1 MRILLANPPNCGRSL
16 PEEQYGIDSIRQI
29 FRGEPLALETLAG
42 NLPGHEVRI
51 LDLKVVPDGLAAALE
66 EFEPDLIGITGVTCE
81 ANTVVRIAGEVKAHR
96 NAMVVVGGVHASN
109 DPEFF
114 NRQNV
119 DYVVTGLGKASLRE
133 LVDQVAATG
142 DGGGIPGVARTSP
155 GRPLQFVPRAYGVA
169 DLAPDCPPAYSLV
182 AENRKHYKIETLG
195 VSMGF
200 VAAAFGCPYRCTFCC
215 IEALTAGRYLPYP
228 VEAVVRDIR
237 LLGDVPVVRFVDANT
252 LHDVDHARRLAQ
264 AIGSAGI
271 RKQYLADVRADQV
284 VRHPELIREW
294 KQVGLR
300 AVIVGFEELD
310 QRRLSEMG
318 KGCRAADYRRAAEI
332 LHGEGVTIVGDF
344 IVAPDYEEEDF
355 SVLRRF
361 VEETA
366 IELPILSVLTPL
378 PGTPL
383 YRAMADRIVVHDL
396 DYYTLTNAVVRTKL
410 PEKDFYGLYAELTK
424 SFHRR
429 AAV

>member
-1 MRILLANPPNCGRSL
+1 MKILLVNPPNCGRSV
-16 PEEQYGIDSIRQI
+16 PEEEYGIDSIRQI

-51 LDLKVVPDGLAAALE
+51 LDLKVVPDGLAAAVE
-66 EFEPDLIGITGVTCE
+66 EFAPDVAGITGVTCE
-81 ANTVVRIAGEVKAHR
+81 ANAVVRIAGEVKAR
-96 NAMVVVGGVHASN
+96 CDATVVVGGIHASCA
-109 DPEFF
+109 PEFF

-119 DYVVTGLGKASLRE
+119 DYVVTGLGKASFRE

-142 DGGGIPGVARTSP
+142 NGGGIPGVAPTTP
-155 GRPLQFVPRAYGVA
+155 GRPLRLVPRAYGVA
-169 DLAPDCPPAYSLV
+169 DLAPDRAPAYGLV
-182 AENRKHYKIETLG
+182 AENRRHYKLETLG

-200 VAAAFGCPYRCTFCC
+200 AVAAFGCPYRCTFCC

-228 VEAVVRDIR
+228 VEAVVRDIQ

-252 LHDVDHARRLAQ
+252 LQDVDHARNLAT
-264 AIGSAGI
+264 AIGGAGI
-271 RKQYLADVRADQV
+271 RKHFIADVRADQV
-284 VRHPELIREW
+284 VRNPDLIREW

-310 QRRLSEMG
+310 QQRLSEMG
-318 KGCRAADYRRAAEI
+318 KGCRAEDYRRAADI
-332 LHGEGVTIVGDF
+332 LHEEGVAIVGDF
-344 IVAPDYEEEDF
+344 IVSPDYAEEDF
-355 SVLRRF
+355 SALRRF

-383 YRAMADRIVVHDL
+383 YRALADRIVVHDL
-396 DYYTLTNAVVRTKL
+396 DYYTLTNAVVRTRL
-410 PEKDFYGLYAELTK
+410 PEREFYGRYAELVK
-424 SFHRR
+424 SFHR
-429 AAV
+429 APAL